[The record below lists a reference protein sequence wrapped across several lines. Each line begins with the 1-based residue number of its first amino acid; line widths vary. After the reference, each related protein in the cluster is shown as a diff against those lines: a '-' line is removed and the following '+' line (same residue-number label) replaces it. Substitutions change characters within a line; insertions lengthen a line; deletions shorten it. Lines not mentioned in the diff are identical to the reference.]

1 MKKLLYLLLVLPFA
15 MMISSCS
22 SDKDLPNVNVSMKF
36 DNAASDGKSIYVV
49 ADETFSITGLTTTT
63 VGSDK
68 QSAIANVRYFWNG
81 LPAPDL
87 TWSGFPM
94 EINLSETGKNVLS
107 LEATILE
114 VDKSMAMATINVP
127 IIAVE
132 NVEALP
138 DGLSLGE
145 ATFTVTTAQRDK

>member
-1 MKKLLYLLLVLPFA
+1 
-15 MMISSCS
+15 MILSSCS

-36 DNAASDGKSIYVV
+36 ENAASDGKSIYVV
-49 ADETFSITGLTTTT
+49 ADEAFSITGLTTTT

-68 QSAIANVRYFWNG
+68 PSAIANVRYFWNG

-94 EINLSETGKNVLS
+94 EINLSEEGSNVLS
-107 LEATILE
+107 LQATLLE
-114 VDKSMAMATINVP
+114 VDKSMAFATINVP
-127 IIAVE
+127 IVAVE
-132 NVEALP
+132 NEEALP
-138 DGLSLGE
+138 DGLTLGE